1 MTDEPTADDPTADER
16 RLYEVERN
24 LAEQERLTEQA
35 RRWAIDLES
44 QLEQARDELRQVTA

>member
-1 MTDEPTADDPTADER
+1 MTEFNSSLARA
-16 RLYEVERN
+16 LYQCELN

-44 QLEQARDELRQVTA
+44 QLEQARDELRQVAEDMRL